1 MCLTL
6 FVCSTVDLKKIGTTR
21 ATLEAGM
28 KMLHT
33 FTKQDIIMC
42 CVPHHK

>member
-6 FVCSTVDLKKIGTTR
+6 FVCSIADLKKIGTTR

-28 KMLHT
+28 KMLIHL
-33 FTKQDIIMC
+33 KQDIIMC